1 MKQKKK
7 KSPIGMF
14 LSYFGR
20 HKGLFAVDMAGKRL
34 NEIPLI
40 RKGGSLAAK
49 LNVFQPSGAVFSYE
63 LTKQEHSGNNLQK

>member
-20 HKGLFAVDMAGKRL
+20 HKGLFAVDMAC
-34 NEIPLI
+34 
-40 RKGGSLAAK
+40 AK
-49 LNVFQPSGAVFSYE
+49 VVHVVL
-63 LTKQEHSGNNLQK
+63 L